1 MGECA
6 KRGLEIGSFRC
17 QVNRERLEGIIERT
31 IECSIGAQGYYEFL
45 ESRTMNGGRRR
56 RARESTA
63 HAAGS
68 SDGVVHGTPQ
78 GIDQSSPVLGFHCRV
93 IQRLRDAP
101 DGLADG
107 VGDPVDA
114 LGHPPVQRVQQRL
127 YGLRGMNGDVLDHFN
142 GLHVVDAQAM

>member
-56 RARESTA
+56 RAREDSEYA
-63 HAAGS
+63 YGLPRRASEDEANS
-68 SDGVVHGTPQ
+68 PSVV
-78 GIDQSSPVLGFHCRV
+78 
-93 IQRLRDAP
+93 AP
-101 DGLADG
+101 DKRKTREEADKG
-107 VGDPVDA
+107 IVIVG
-114 LGHPPVQRVQQRL
+114 
-127 YGLRGMNGDVLDHFN
+127 
-142 GLHVVDAQAM
+142 